1 MGRRK
6 SSELSNSP
14 SFQRSEAQRSCSFPA
29 RNNRDGTGV
38 MQAKCHRFV
47 FSQLKNGKCFVIIA
61 QRPQAST
68 LELLRAKTQ
77 NSQGCLWPF
86 SGSGCFWHPVDLV
99 LPEPEHIS
107 RVPVK
112 KDKVNASFNGL
123 LGQTF
128 PFFVTSCNLVPS
140 FYVWNQFQPSLY
152 EPILKLLNAVRIE
165 QVGFDL
171 GHARR
176 T

>member
-1 MGRRK
+1 MNFPTLLHFREVRHKGAA
-6 SSELSNSP
+6 L
-14 SFQRSEAQRSCSFPA
+14 FQQGITEMALVSCK
-29 RNNRDGTGV
+29 
-38 MQAKCHRFV
+38 QCHRFV

-86 SGSGCFWHPVDLV
+86 SGPGCFWHPIDLV

-140 FYVWNQFQPSLY
+140 FYV
-152 EPILKLLNAVRIE
+152 
-165 QVGFDL
+165 
-171 GHARR
+171 
-176 T
+176 